1 MKFLRIHKSLW
12 LLFFYSIAAT
22 FITCFFNTFESNLPV
37 VARAL
42 SWMIYTFVCLD
53 VYKPKGLSTFSILLA
68 IMLGY
73 LILLLPQ
80 DIIYFREVIFSIP
93 ANVMGLVGIFAG
105 WLLASNRKIWLLLL
119 LISAFLLITYVSY
132 DVLGLDDVLSDIRN
146 NK

>member
-12 LLFFYSIAAT
+12 LLFFYSIVAT
-22 FITCFFNTFESNLPV
+22 FITCFFNTFHSNLRI

-53 VYKPKGLSTFSILLA
+53 VYKPKGLSTFSILLS
-68 IMLGY
+68 IILGY
-73 LILLLPQ
+73 QILLLPHEVLYIR
-80 DIIYFREVIFSIP
+80 DIVFSIP
-93 ANVMGLVGIFAG
+93 FILMGLVGIFAG